1 MRITQ
6 TAARATKTTHL
17 IALYFV
23 VLMLTIFLT
32 MPFNVDRADQRG
44 ACRWRDNIKRP
55 VRNTLRGV
63 DKMNSSN
70 SNTHVLEN
78 IGFLMYLNA
87 HE

>member
-1 MRITQ
+1 MLPLIVPNTPIPPRSR
-6 TAARATKTTHL
+6 ARCFADSPRRGEYG
-17 IALYFV
+17 ALG
-23 VLMLTIFLT
+23 T
-32 MPFNVDRADQRG
+32 RSA
-44 ACRWRDNIKRP
+44 
-55 VRNTLRGV
+55 GV